1 MQTGISL
8 YLGNGL
14 EVNERVIECAHRA
27 HVSYAFTSLQIP
39 EESGVGYERDVRHL
53 LRLLDAANISLIADV
68 GPDTCEKLGCS
79 RIEELVEMGVTHL
92 RLDYGFDPQQTAQ
105 LSRIFHI
112 VCNASTVSAREVAAW
127 RESGANLARFSA
139 CHNYYPK
146 RWTGLDLVDVLRMN
160 RRLAAYGF
168 ETIGFIPGNKTM
180 RGPLFEGLPTVEEQR
195 NQRDRVA
202 LNALELALDGECGIV
217 IVGDVDLTDSGWDQ
231 LGQLARGFVDVDC
244 TLESGYEYLR
254 GQVHH
259 DRVDSSPWVFR
270 SPESR
275 TTLRP
280 ERTLAPDAAAGAPRS
295 AGSIAV
301 SNSAY
306 LRYEGELEIA
316 RRDLPGD
323 ARINVVGQVAEEDL
337 DLLPYVR
344 EGFGLR
350 FV

>member
-8 YLGNGL
+8 YLGSDL
-14 EVNERVIECAHRA
+14 EVNERVIACARRA
-27 HVSYAFTSLQIP
+27 HVSYAFTSLHIP
-39 EESGVGYERDVRHL
+39 EESGVDYGRGVRHL
-53 LRLLDAANISLIADV
+53 LGLLDAADISLIADV

-79 RIEELVEMGVTHL
+79 RIEDLAEMGVTHV

-105 LSRIFHI
+105 LSRTFHI
-112 VCNASTVSAREVAAW
+112 VCNASTVSAQEVSVW
-127 RESGANLARFSA
+127 RESGADLTRFAA

-146 RWTGLDLVDVLRMN
+146 RWTGLDLADVRRMN

-168 ETIGFIPGNKTM
+168 ETIGFVPGNKTM
-180 RGPLFEGLPTVEEQR
+180 RGPLFEGLPTVEGQR
-195 NQRDRVA
+195 NQRDRIAV
-202 LNALELALDGECGIV
+202 NALELALDGGCDIV

-231 LGQLARGFVDVDC
+231 LGQLSRGFVDVGC

-275 TTLRP
+275 TILRP
-280 ERTLAPDAAAGAPRS
+280 ERALAPDATAGAPRS
-295 AGSIAV
+295 VGSIAV

-316 RRDLPGD
+316 RRDLLGD
-323 ARINVVGQVAEEDL
+323 VRTNVVGQVDAEDL
-337 DLLPYVR
+337 DLLSYVR

-350 FV
+350 LI